1 MDKQSFIELFKR
13 ISILHDQG
21 KYEQIVSDI
30 ASAAQKGDSEYR
42 LSTTSPADP
51 SYIADA
57 LDAVALFFECEIN
70 FAYISE
76 LFFIFANAI
85 HETMG
90 DARVDPAAIEPLI
103 VDRVRHSVSLDS
115 ALALFAALA
124 VADPPVSES
133 WVMHVLH
140 AKETS
145 LDDRIGLASCV
156 AVIYQTLFKGANLPK
171 GYSSL
176 SARLRRTYGRAR
188 RQRMQF
194 VADVASIAS
203 EQLSYRLRQIT
214 SDRPPRPARPP
225 IVSMAVIVEDFGPL
239 PRNTT
244 TKLIVDWCYLL
255 VRTFH
260 NVHLTILVAKNHA
273 PDDDFRMPGVHS
285 CAIVGLGSLLEWYG
299 LPTDADIQG
308 RLTLRYVRDAEGGG
322 FTERFVAELSRAAP
336 DCTLFFSVP
345 NFLIERAI
353 YDHFPVVAIELLN
366 GLNNSLSVDVMIP
379 NGKVAPGTM
388 ELFGSKLTQVPY
400 PQIPFVIRENYTRKS
415 LNLPD
420 PDRGVVI
427 VSVGINFEQRI
438 AAGNQLF
445 WGRVQDILTQFPN
458 AVWLMVGI
466 GDAGKQSIMARF
478 PDIAGII
485 MSGRLRFQQYELDL
499 RALYGCCDIFALPPI
514 AGGGR
519 GTALAVSAGLPIVA
533 YRFSDA
539 ANFVPPDQLHESHEG
554 YFESL
559 SKLIADESH
568 RTDLGSK
575 NKDIFSEDSLKY
587 SAQGLLHGVFKAI
600 ETYNTRIAPAV
611 LSGAA

>member
-13 ISILHDQG
+13 ISVLHDQG

-30 ASAAQKGDSEYR
+30 TSAAQKGDSEYPTGR
-42 LSTTSPADP
+42 ASAADP

-57 LDAVALFFECEIN
+57 LDAVALFFESEIN

-76 LFFIFANAI
+76 LFFIFVNALQEVI
-85 HETMG
+85 G
-90 DARVDPAAIEPLI
+90 DARIDPAVIEPLI

-124 VADPPVSES
+124 VGEPAVFER

-156 AVIYQTLFKGANLPK
+156 AVIYQTLFKAANLPK

-176 SARLRRTYGRAR
+176 SARLRRSYGRAR

-194 VADVASIAS
+194 VADVSGLAAD
-203 EQLSYRLRQIT
+203 QLSDRLRQIT
-214 SDRPPRPARPP
+214 SDRPRRPARPP
-225 IVSMAVIVEDFGPL
+225 TVSVAAIVEDFGPL

-273 PDDDFRMPGVHS
+273 PADDFRMPGVHS
-285 CAIVGLGSLLEWYG
+285 CAIVGLESLLEWYG
-299 LPTDADIQG
+299 LPMDADIQR
-308 RLTLRYVRDAEGGG
+308 RLTLRYVRDAEGDG

-353 YDHFPVVAIELLN
+353 YNHFPVVAIELLN
-366 GLNNSLSVDVMIP
+366 GLNSSLTVDVMIP
-379 NGKVAPGTM
+379 NGKAAASTIQ
-388 ELFGSKLTQVPY
+388 LFGSRLTQVPY
-400 PQIPFVIRENYTRKS
+400 PQIPFVIRESYTRQS

-420 PDRGVVI
+420 HD
-427 VSVGINFEQRI
+427 
-438 AAGNQLF
+438 
-445 WGRVQDILTQFPN
+445 
-458 AVWLMVGI
+458 
-466 GDAGKQSIMARF
+466 
-478 PDIAGII
+478 
-485 MSGRLRFQQYELDL
+485 
-499 RALYGCCDIFALPPI
+499 RAL
-514 AGGGR
+514 
-519 GTALAVSAGLPIVA
+519 
-533 YRFSDA
+533 
-539 ANFVPPDQLHESHEG
+539 
-554 YFESL
+554 
-559 SKLIADESH
+559 
-568 RTDLGSK
+568 
-575 NKDIFSEDSLKY
+575 
-587 SAQGLLHGVFKAI
+587 
-600 ETYNTRIAPAV
+600 
-611 LSGAA
+611 